1 MRAKKPTKTPKIMS
15 REQKITDAFGS
26 TYYRKVRKSE
36 GYYQN
41 IKTGEIQYL
50 LNPCKGWRKLK

>member
-1 MRAKKPTKTPKIMS
+1 MA

-26 TYYRKVRKSE
+26 TYYQKIKKSE

-50 LNPCKGWRKLK
+50 LDPCKGWRKLK

>member
-1 MRAKKPTKTPKIMS
+1 MTTENDKI
-15 REQKITDAFGS
+15 IDAFGS
-26 TYYRKVRKSE
+26 VYYRKKKKSE

-50 LNPCKGWRKLK
+50 LDPCKGWRKLK